1 VALGSAGLLGV
12 MLPTEVGGS
21 ALALQLPF
29 CFEVGSL
36 SNRLMSST
44 PE

>member
-1 VALGSAGLLGV
+1 MERA
-12 MLPTEVGGS
+12 

-29 CFEVGSL
+29 RFEVGAPSD
-36 SNRLMSST
+36 RLMSST